1 MHIGFFMKG
10 NLSEHLGFIGVG
22 FAGLL
27 IFVMFYSSAFPEASI
42 DIGITNRDA
51 LEMSE
56 NFLVSSNFSLE
67 GYESAVR
74 FDSFGEAVV
83 YLQKEMGIEKANEVM
98 RNEVELWFFRSRF
111 FMPLEKTEYTVLV
124 SPKDGELVAFSQ
136 ELLDEHAGASIDVD
150 EAEVIALEFLS
161 EMDVDVSEFDMILTS
176 SEEMTNRVDHD
187 FKWEKKDCSFVN
199 ATYRVDVSV
208 YGDYVGYYKKYLYVP
223 ESFGRDYQNERSY
236 GVVLSLVS
244 FVFMLILVILSFGVF
259 VVMYKKNDVRMKF
272 AVWIAGIVGV
282 LVVLD
287 MVNSL
292 GLIFSNYPT
301 TISKSVFLTTLF
313 ITTVIGAI
321 VYMVIIAMIGIS
333 GEALSRRVLLKKN
346 SCVTDFFRKVNSREF
361 AYSSIRGYALGF
373 FFLGYVTLF
382 YLVGRNYF
390 DIWLPAGAGYS
401 NMLNTFLPFLF
412 PLTVG
417 VLAAVSEEFLFRFF
431 AIPLTKKYT
440 RSMSVAILVP
450 AIIWALGHSTYAVFP
465 VYVRAI
471 ELTIAG
477 VIFGYMFVKYDILTV
492 LIAHYVIDAVL
503 VGMPLLMSSNMY
515 YFGSGV
521 IVVGFMLIPA
531 GFAGIGFLQRR
542 YSSKGGYIVKA
553 PIN

>member
-1 MHIGFFMKG
+1 MYIGFFMKG

-42 DIGITNRDA
+42 DMGITNTDA
-51 LEMSE
+51 LEMSRS
-56 NFLVSSNFSLE
+56 FLVSGNFSLD

-74 FDSFGEAVV
+74 FDSFSEAVV
-83 YLQKEMGIEKANEVM
+83 YLQKEMGIERANDVM
-98 RNEVELWFFRSRF
+98 RNDVELWFFRSRF

-124 SPKDGELVAFSQ
+124 SPADGSIIGFSQ
-136 ELLDEHAGASIDVD
+136 QLLDEHEGASISQD
-150 EAEVIALEFLS
+150 EAKMIALEFLS
-161 EMDVDVSEFDMILTS
+161 KMDVDVSQFDIILTS
-176 SEEMTNRVDHD
+176 SEERKNRQDHD
-187 FKWEKKDCSFVN
+187 FKWEKKNCSFVN

-236 GVVLSLVS
+236 GVVLSLFS
-244 FVFMLILVILSFGVF
+244 FVFMVILVILSFGVF
-259 VVMYKKNDVRMKF
+259 VVMYKKNYTRIKF

-287 MVNSL
+287 MINSL
-292 GLIFSNYPT
+292 PLVFSNYPT
-301 TISKSVFLTTLF
+301 TIAKSVFLTTLF
-313 ITTVIGAI
+313 ITTVTGAI
-321 VYMVIIAMIGIS
+321 VYMVIIAISGVS
-333 GEALSRRVLLKKN
+333 GEALSRKVLLKKN
-346 SCVTDFFRKVNSREF
+346 SCITSFFRKANSREF

-390 DIWLPAGAGYS
+390 DIWLPTGAGYS
-401 NMLNTFLPFLF
+401 NMLNTFLPFIY

-440 RSMSVAILVP
+440 KSMSVAILVP

-465 VYVRAI
+465 VYVRGI

-492 LIAHYVIDAVL
+492 LIAHYVIDATL
-503 VGMPLLMSSNMY
+503 VGMPLLLSSNMY

-521 IVVGFMLIPA
+521 IVVGLMLIPA
-531 GFAGIGFLQRR
+531 GVALSGAVRRR
-542 YSSKGGYIVKA
+542 YFG
-553 PIN
+553 